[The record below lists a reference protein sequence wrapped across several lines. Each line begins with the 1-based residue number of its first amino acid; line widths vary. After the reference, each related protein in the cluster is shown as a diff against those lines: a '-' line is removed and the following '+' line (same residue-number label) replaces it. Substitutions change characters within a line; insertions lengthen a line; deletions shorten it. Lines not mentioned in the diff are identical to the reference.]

1 MRLTVLAAT
10 AALLLGSG
18 AIAEAQWNRQAISG
32 CRPQSAGDR
41 ASYILHGIGAA
52 NCSSSQS
59 ITLVCPSIDTSVQPD
74 SQVSEVR
81 VYGNDWS
88 TTAGFTARACRTS
101 RDGTDH
107 VCGDAVSSGAAF
119 TGHTV
124 LTLSPANIWSSIDF
138 GYLEITVPRVDD
150 NVCSILIGW
159 LAQH

>member
-1 MRLTVLAAT
+1 MRLTVCAAA
-10 AALLLGSG
+10 AALLLGSS
-18 AIAEAQWNRQAISG
+18 AIAEAQWNRQVISS
-32 CRPQSAGDR
+32 CRPQVATDR
-41 ASYILHGIGAA
+41 ATYVLHGIGVA
-52 NCSSSQS
+52 NCSSTQS
-59 ITLVCPSIDTSVQPD
+59 ITLVCPTIDTSVNPD
-74 SQVSEVR
+74 SQMSEVR
-81 VYGNDWS
+81 VYVNDWS

-119 TGHTV
+119 TGHAV
-124 LTLSPANIWSSIDF
+124 LSLSPANIWSSIDF